1 VSSIYELPIEAY
13 ARTTCSFGVANKLH
27 IAFGITFRFF
37 RMSQSEI
44 KLTVEALLSW
54 LNKYML
60 FRSILRIHLLY
71 VDPQRKEHIRLQLA

>member
-37 RMSQSEI
+37 QNESVGDQTHS
-44 KLTVEALLSW
+44 
-54 LNKYML
+54 
-60 FRSILRIHLLY
+60 
-71 VDPQRKEHIRLQLA
+71 